1 MRQDGV
7 ACSYTAGAFAWQFF
21 TVPDCGCD
29 SVVEPS
35 HAQGKETT
43 EVGCA
48 LLEGELQLGRVGS
61 ADLLPW
67 HQVLSTGVTS
77 LLFSHSLPPSKHQP
91 TCAAVYLCMHT
102 STFSHPPS
110 MRAHLDVH
118 TPTHLC
124 MRTSVHSGIHPC
136 ISAHSFICAP
146 LHPHIGYP
154 FSHLESFFGVC
165 SGSTLC

>member
-7 ACSYTAGAFAWQFF
+7 ACSYMACAFVWQFF
-21 TVPDCGCD
+21 TVPDSGCD
-29 SVVEPS
+29 SVVGPS

-67 HQVLSTGVTS
+67 RQVLSTGVTS

-91 TCAAVYLCMHT
+91 TCAPVYLYMHT
-102 STFSHPPS
+102 STSIHLPVHACTPPRPHTHPS
-110 MRAHLDVH
+110 MHAHISALRH
-118 TPTHLC
+118 PSMHLCTLIHLCPPAPTHWV
-124 MRTSVHSGIHPC
+124 SI
-136 ISAHSFICAP
+136 
-146 LHPHIGYP
+146 
-154 FSHLESFFGVC
+154 
-165 SGSTLC
+165 